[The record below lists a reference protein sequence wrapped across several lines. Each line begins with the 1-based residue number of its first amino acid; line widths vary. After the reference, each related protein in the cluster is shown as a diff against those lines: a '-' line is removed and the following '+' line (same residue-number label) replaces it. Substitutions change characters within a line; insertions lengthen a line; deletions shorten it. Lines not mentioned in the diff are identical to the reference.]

1 MKIKNCLFGIIMA
14 IVLSGCYNDDKLWN
28 ALDEQEQRI
37 EALESWQKV
46 MNSNIEA
53 LQSLVDGQDYITKV
67 TPVTLNGE
75 VVGYT
80 ITFKS
85 QSPITIYNGEKGDKG
100 DKGDQGIT
108 TDVPVISVIRE
119 KDGNWYWTLNGELL
133 KDADGNSIRANGQDG
148 KDGQDGKPGEDGKP
162 GQDGSSGQDGAPGQN
177 APKPELNTGKELMD
191 EGLAKD
197 LIPDA
202 IYLSV
207 DNKKSW
213 TKVSG
218 NDGNDGNDGDTM
230 FTEVDIKTSTDYV
243 IFHLADGSQIKVH
256 T

>member
-1 MKIKNCLFGIIMA
+1 MA

-85 QSPITIYNGEKGDKG
+85 QSPITIYNGEKVTKAI
-100 DKGDQGIT
+100 KA
-108 TDVPVISVIRE
+108 IRVSQPM
-119 KDGNWYWTLNGELL
+119 YLSS
-133 KDADGNSIRANGQDG
+133 A
-148 KDGQDGKPGEDGKP
+148 
-162 GQDGSSGQDGAPGQN
+162 SSGR
-177 APKPELNTGKELMD
+177 KTGI
-191 EGLAKD
+191 G
-197 LIPDA
+197 
-202 IYLSV
+202 
-207 DNKKSW
+207 
-213 TKVSG
+213 TG
-218 NDGNDGNDGDTM
+218 R
-230 FTEVDIKTSTDYV
+230 
-243 IFHLADGSQIKVH
+243 
-256 T
+256 

>member
-100 DKGDQGIT
+100 DKGDHFGT
-108 TDVPVISVIRE
+108 T
-119 KDGNWYWTLNGELL
+119 GC
-133 KDADGNSIRANGQDG
+133 
-148 KDGQDGKPGEDGKP
+148 KPGYQP
-162 GQDGSSGQDGAPGQN
+162 S
-177 APKPELNTGKELMD
+177 T
-191 EGLAKD
+191 EG
-197 LIPDA
+197 I
-202 IYLSV
+202 
-207 DNKKSW
+207 
-213 TKVSG
+213 
-218 NDGNDGNDGDTM
+218 
-230 FTEVDIKTSTDYV
+230 
-243 IFHLADGSQIKVH
+243 
-256 T
+256 

>member
-100 DKGDQGIT
+100 DKGDTGAT
-108 TDVPVISVIRE
+108 GAKGDKGETGAAGAAPVRGTD
-119 KDGNWYWTLNGELL
+119 YWTAADIATIKSYVDAAILNG
-133 KDADGNSIRANGQDG
+133 
-148 KDGQDGKPGEDGKP
+148 
-162 GQDGSSGQDGAPGQN
+162 
-177 APKPELNTGKELMD
+177 T
-191 EGLAKD
+191 
-197 LIPDA
+197 
-202 IYLSV
+202 
-207 DNKKSW
+207 W
-213 TKVSG
+213 
-218 NDGNDGNDGDTM
+218 
-230 FTEVDIKTSTDYV
+230 
-243 IFHLADGSQIKVH
+243 
-256 T
+256 